1 MARRFFACLL
11 FAAVMLGAFCA
22 TAAADETD
30 SWYEYSEAMAGSG
43 ATWSF
48 PDVDVGEWFYDD
60 VMALATSGV
69 IGGFPDGTFRPGG
82 TVTTGQALKMVLL
95 AVGYAEP
102 APVASH
108 WARGYLDLALEEGIL
123 QRGEITDLDV
133 SISRQLLATVA
144 ARAMQAERT
153 SEWYSF
159 SDAQN
164 DDVQA
169 LADCGIIG
177 GYTDGTFRPNNS
189 LTRAE
194 LSAIVHRILTHRQL
208 NGAEADAGQIELR
221 TTEAGVEFI
230 KAREGFTATAYWDY
244 SQYSI
249 GYGTRCEKNEYPG
262 GITTEQADVLLRLK
276 LQQIEATLDA
286 FLEQN
291 GVELNDSQYDALVS
305 FTYNVGATWMN
316 PSYRLSSLLAEGD
329 YTDNELACAVGIWC
343 HVTIDGK
350 AVIHNSLINR
360 RMLELK
366 LFLYGDYTS
375 KDSPDFCYLIHM
387 TDKGSVEVD
396 VAMYEKGSFYDPLFD
411 ASCDGDVFVGWATE
425 YGDTITPDTVVTENM
440 TVYALWQSENPDMD
454 APVYDDGDEG
464 WRGGWYDG
472 EDGGND

>member
-11 FAAVMLGAFCA
+11 FAAVILGAFCA

-60 VMALATSGV
+60 VMALASSGV

-153 SEWYSF
+153 SERYSF

-208 NGAEADAGQIELR
+208 SCAQQKRVWNSSR
-221 TTEAGVEFI
+221 H
-230 KAREGFTATAYWDY
+230 ARDSLPRPIGIIRSIPSATARGARKM
-244 SQYSI
+244 SI
-249 GYGTRCEKNEYPG
+249 R
-262 GITTEQADVLLRLK
+262 A
-276 LQQIEATLDA
+276 
-286 FLEQN
+286 
-291 GVELNDSQYDALVS
+291 AL
-305 FTYNVGATWMN
+305 
-316 PSYRLSSLLAEGD
+316 PLSRPTCCCG
-329 YTDNELACAVGIWC
+329 
-343 HVTIDGK
+343 
-350 AVIHNSLINR
+350 
-360 RMLELK
+360 
-366 LFLYGDYTS
+366 
-375 KDSPDFCYLIHM
+375 
-387 TDKGSVEVD
+387 
-396 VAMYEKGSFYDPLFD
+396 
-411 ASCDGDVFVGWATE
+411 
-425 YGDTITPDTVVTENM
+425 
-440 TVYALWQSENPDMD
+440 
-454 APVYDDGDEG
+454 
-464 WRGGWYDG
+464 
-472 EDGGND
+472 